1 MWVEK
6 APEAN
11 EMKDLLAPI
20 RSFLQVETP
29 EAWVQA
35 ASRSEPLHEL
45 LIDHLHCEL
54 KAAQSA
60 AFLLRKYVLEPAQAE
75 QVLAWLTPYEDVAYR
90 KATHDL
96 KKAHKKIPR
105 LKLTERQQASW
116 QAVLVDRMLL
126 LMKEE
131 LHHFTQVWEILQ
143 ARGFVLKP
151 VSASRYAATLLSH
164 ARTHEPA
171 TLIDKLIIGGLI
183 EARSCER
190 FAALAP
196 HLDPELS
203 KFYVS
208 LLRSEARHF
217 EDYLALAREIAGTDI
232 QADIDRL
239 SAVEAELITVEDDTL
254 RFHSGKPSIRQ
265 FPH

>member
-1 MWVEK
+1 M
-6 APEAN
+6 
-11 EMKDLLAPI
+11 
-20 RSFLQVETP
+20 
-29 EAWVQA
+29 
-35 ASRSEPLHEL
+35 
-45 LIDHLHCEL
+45 
-54 KAAQSA
+54 
-60 AFLLRKYVLEPAQAE
+60 
-75 QVLAWLTPYEDVAYR
+75 
-90 KATHDL
+90 
-96 KKAHKKIPR
+96 
-105 LKLTERQQASW
+105 
-116 QAVLVDRMLL
+116 
-126 LMKEE
+126 
-131 LHHFTQVWEILQ
+131 
-143 ARGFVLKP
+143 
-151 VSASRYAATLLSH
+151 
-164 ARTHEPA
+164 
-171 TLIDKLIIGGLI
+171 IDKLIIGGLI